1 MDSQLEKLQNYFKT
15 FPGIGKRQAER
26 FVYHVLAQDTNWTES
41 FMREIKNARTNVN
54 ECKTCFRIFK
64 NTGASECDVCISK
77 LRNRKMLG
85 VVEKANDAEI
95 LLKNSFFDGLIF
107 VLGGNIPIIQK
118 KVQKQVRANELMNY
132 IKVLHK
138 QNGQGQKQDDFSDFD
153 LQAGEDVFL
162 EIIFCTSL
170 NPDGVFTAT
179 LLKDEIRKLSLTNI
193 KVTTLG
199 RGFST
204 GTEFEYADKD
214 TLRYAFENRSAGL
227 L

>member
-15 FPGIGKRQAER
+15 FPGIGRRQAER
-26 FVYHVLAQDTNWTES
+26 FVYHILAQDNNWTDS
-41 FMREIKNARTNVN
+41 FIREIKNARANVN

-64 NTGASECDVCISK
+64 NTGVPECDVCTSK

-95 LLKNSFFDGLIF
+95 LLSNSFFTGLIF
-107 VLGGNIPIIQK
+107 VLGGNIPVIQK
-118 KVQKQVRANELMNY
+118 KVQRQVRANELMNY
-132 IKVLHK
+132 IKK
-138 QNGQGQKQDDFSDFD
+138 ISAENSKSNKKDGFSDFD
-153 LQAGEDVFL
+153 LALAEDPDL
-162 EIIFCTSL
+162 EVIFCTSL

-179 LLKDEIRKLSLTNI
+179 LLSDEIRKLELQNV

-214 TLRYAFENRSAGL
+214 TLRYAFENRSSNL
-227 L
+227 I